1 MQNLNDSD
9 LACRMHFIERK
20 GDNMQQNKVIKNN
33 KNLNIFLKGKVDI
46 TIFTKNGKIQS
57 KNIKSLSSFFKKQ
70 PLTI

>member
-1 MQNLNDSD
+1 
-9 LACRMHFIERK
+9 
-20 GDNMQQNKVIKNN
+20 MQQNKVIKNN